1 MNTPAHA
8 SDTAINRLIDTEAMR
23 ASQFE
28 DWHIDINDDGCMIG
42 ECPRCG
48 GKDISAVTP
57 EHLKCNGC
65 EHVDGQKYTQLAH
78 DHFEPGETAAL
89 RPWDESV
96 DGDEENA

>member
-8 SDTAINRLIDTEAMR
+8 SDTAINRLLDTEAMR

-28 DWHIDINDDGCMIG
+28 DWHIDINDDGAMIG

-65 EHVDGQKYTQLAH
+65 EHVDGQQYRRIDCGH
-78 DHFEPGETAAL
+78 EEPAEL
-89 RPWDESV
+89 RELPEELDD
-96 DGDEENA
+96 DGASL